1 MILLSHPYAGYA
13 AGTVASLQTNVEA
26 ALIAQNRGVTSVGPV
41 TPGPVVANEVV
52 GRCAIAAAGVSV
64 VITNNLV
71 NADTRV
77 FAIVNQATAD
87 VSAFSVVRVS
97 VAAGSFTIFLNAA
110 ATAAVSID
118 WALVLTAG
126 KTSLP

>member
-1 MILLSHPYAGYA
+1 MILLSQPYAGYA
-13 AGTVASLQTNVEA
+13 AGTVASLQTNVEL
-26 ALIAQNRGVTSVGPV
+26 ALIAQNRGVASAGPV

-52 GRCAIAAAGVSV
+52 GRCAVPAAASSV

-77 FAIVNQATAD
+77 FAVINQAAAD
-87 VSAFSVVRVS
+87 VTAFNVTRVS

-110 ATAAVSID
+110 TTAAVSVD